1 MQIPPQY
8 VRRNMILLVGNYIT
22 FGVGLAFFSSN
33 TVMPVFLRYLTS
45 SNPLIGLIT
54 ALQSVGWLTTQ
65 LVAARWIHNKPRRKP
80 YLIYFSLG
88 APAAYTA
95 LALALFGIPAG
106 QSALLLGVFV
116 LCVLVA
122 AMVDGLIGVP
132 WLDFF
137 GRAVPASVRGRLMGI
152 QELLFAICSV
162 GVGAVVAYYLSPTA
176 PPFPLN
182 FAWLAVFAAA
192 AYWVALVLFLPLYE
206 PADPNPASDEAQPS
220 WGEYIPLLR
229 HILRTDRHFVV
240 WMAVRVLGG
249 FFGLALPFFVLYATR
264 ELGLPASLTGAFL
277 SAQVVGSAVGSLVL
291 GYVYDRRGSRL
302 IIRVVLVIS
311 AGVLAAALVAPL
323 LRHADMLL
331 QAFFVLLFFFLGISA
346 SSTAGFFIGHM
357 NFIIDYAPPAQRP
370 IYIGLSNTLAGP
382 VSLTSILG
390 GLILQVSSYSV
401 LFIVTLA
408 FILAALLLSARL
420 PEPKQALKR
429 EGAPA

>member
-1 MQIPPQY
+1 MQAFPSH

-88 APAAYTA
+88 APAAYTV
-95 LALALFGIPAG
+95 LALALFGIPADRN
-106 QSALLLGVFV
+106 ALLLGVFV

-122 AMVDGLIGVP
+122 ALVDGLIGVP

-137 GRAVPASVRGRLMGI
+137 GKAVPASVRGRLMGVE
-152 QELLFAICSV
+152 ELLFAICSV
-162 GVGAVVAYYLSPTA
+162 GVGAVVAYYLSPSA
-176 PPFPLN
+176 PAFPLN
-182 FAWLAVFAAA
+182 FAWLAVFAAI
-192 AYWVALVLFLPLYE
+192 AYWIALVFFLPLYE
-206 PADPNPASDEAQPS
+206 PAEPSPTSEVQPS
-220 WGEYIPLLR
+220 WSEYIPLLR

-277 SAQVVGSAVGSLVL
+277 SAQVIGSAAGSLVL

-311 AGVLAAALVAPL
+311 AGVLVAALLAPL
-323 LRHADMLL
+323 LRHAGVLL
-331 QAFFVLLFFFLGISA
+331 QAFFVLIFFFLGISA

-357 NFIIDYAPPAQRP
+357 NFIIDYAPPSQRP
-370 IYIGLSNTLAGP
+370 LYIGLSNTLAGP
-382 VSLTSILG
+382 VSFASILG

-408 FILAALLLSARL
+408 FILAALLLSAQL
-420 PEPKQALKR
+420 PEPKRGLKR
-429 EGAPA
+429 EAAPA